1 MKINIYYGGRGIV
14 GDPTLFVLA
23 RMQSVLEELNVQVE
37 RINLY
42 DEKRKITALP
52 STLNDTDGVILG
64 TTVEWLGIGGYMTEF
79 LDSCWFYGNKEKMTG
94 IYMMP
99 VVMSTTYGE
108 RQGIL
113 SLQSAWDMLGGKLC
127 NGLSAY
133 VRDPV
138 AFELNQ
144 EYIKLIEK
152 AAENLY
158 RMISRR
164 TITLPA
170 SNQAVTQLVS
180 AREPIDLTPQ
190 ETEQL
195 SKYASDDNYVQKQKE
210 DIREL
215 TDHFRTLL
223 KNDGKSEDVVISEA
237 FKKHFVPQTSFEA
250 VYQFVIKGLEK
261 PMIIEVHDDVM
272 NIVYEKRTEQT
283 VLCKLTQEKLDQIT
297 KGEMSFQNAFMAGE
311 MQVKGDFRMLRML
324 DTVFSFQGAQKP
336 EPQPV

>member
-14 GDPTLFVLA
+14 GDPTLFVLT
-23 RMQSVLEELNVQVE
+23 RMQAVLEELNVQVE

-52 STLNDTDGVILG
+52 STLNDADGAILA
-64 TTVEWLGIGGYMTEF
+64 TTVEWFGIGGYMTEF
-79 LDSCWFYGNKEKMTG
+79 LDACWFYGNKEKMTG

-99 VVMSTTYGE
+99 VVMSTSFGE
-108 RQGIL
+108 RQGL
-113 SLQSAWDMLGGKLC
+113 LTLQSAWDLLGGKLC

-158 RMISRR
+158 RVVSRR
-164 TITLPA
+164 TVTLPA
-170 SNQAVTQLVS
+170 SNQAMTQMVNT
-180 AREPIDLTPQ
+180 REPIDLTPQ

-195 SKYASDDNYVQKQKE
+195 SRYASDDNYVQKQKE

-223 KNDGKSEDVVISEA
+223 KNDGKSEDEVISA
-237 FKKHFVPQTSFEA
+237 SFRSHFVPQSSFEA
-250 VYQFVIKGLEK
+250 VYQFMIKGMEK
-261 PMIIEVHDDVM
+261 PMIIEVHDEVL
-272 NIVYEKRTEQT
+272 NITYEKRDEQT

-297 KGEMSFQNAFMAGE
+297 KGELTFQNAFMSGE

-324 DTVFSFQGAQKP
+324 DTVFNFQGAAKP
-336 EPQPV
+336 EPQYI